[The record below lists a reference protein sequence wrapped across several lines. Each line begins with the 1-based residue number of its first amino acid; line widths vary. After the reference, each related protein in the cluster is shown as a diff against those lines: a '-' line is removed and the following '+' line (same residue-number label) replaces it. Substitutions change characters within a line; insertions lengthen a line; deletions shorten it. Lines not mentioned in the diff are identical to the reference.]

1 MVEEMQE
8 FSPDFI
14 IQLSNAHRCSSPML
28 SSDHNGPWREVVR
41 HKSRVL
47 ELIAELDAA
56 RSAEGNA
63 REEGARRLVTL
74 QERGGAM
81 FTRLDERSTSAAVT
95 WLSTSLRSAGAGL
108 AASDAKRMRQEFS
121 ETEFTRCALHPAPA
135 IPQSRSP
142 AMPNYAQRPTPN
154 AQPPDSQCPSAQCP
168 TPNARLP
175 VPNATCPLTRLR
187 EAVDVQ
193 QRWMAARL
201 ARRSSAL
208 PSRLRALCYEVLQ
221 RYTQRC
227 SPLELDEPIG
237 GRSAAL
243 ASAHAGLVATLSRGL
258 DAKHAAEHE
267 EARAAVEELGASLC
281 PRAGHPLDEH
291 VQLMMG
297 EVRAHM

>member
-135 IPQSRSP
+135 IPQSRNP
-142 AMPNYAQRPTPN
+142 AIPQCPIMPNAQRPMPSRPTPN
-154 AQPPDSQCPSAQCP
+154 ALL
-168 TPNARLP
+168 PNARLP
-175 VPNATCPLTRLR
+175 MPWCPMPP
-187 EAVDVQ
+187 V
-193 QRWMAARL
+193 
-201 ARRSSAL
+201 
-208 PSRLRALCYEVLQ
+208 
-221 RYTQRC
+221 
-227 SPLELDEPIG
+227 
-237 GRSAAL
+237 
-243 ASAHAGLVATLSRGL
+243 H
-258 DAKHAAEHE
+258 
-267 EARAAVEELGASLC
+267 
-281 PRAGHPLDEH
+281 
-291 VQLMMG
+291 
-297 EVRAHM
+297 